1 MEYEYS
7 IAEKFDGFW
16 MKMECIYYS
25 YNLVKDEYYK
35 FVRNS
40 PEKVFRIIR
49 RPLLD
54 WEFVEEEANNE
65 D

>member
-16 MKMECIYYS
+16 MKLQCS
-25 YNLVKDEYYK
+25 YDSCREVKDEYYK
-35 FVRNS
+35 FVKNF
-40 PEKVFRIIR
+40 PEKEARIIR
-49 RPLLD
+49 RLLPD
-54 WEFVEEEANNE
+54 WEFVDEEETN